1 MEKTLTYG
9 MVGGGEGAFIGDV
22 HRRAIALEGGARLV
36 AGCFSRDPAI
46 TRSRG
51 LSLGLDEERLYET
64 PAAMAAGEAA
74 RKDRID
80 FVVVVT
86 PNASHHAIAA
96 AFLDAG
102 IPVVCDKPLVTNSR
116 DAADL
121 ARRAAEKTLP
131 FCVTYTYSGYPMVK
145 EARALLR
152 SGELGS
158 VRFVNAEYAQEWLT
172 LPLERA
178 GNRQASWRTDPSQA
192 GAGST
197 GDIGTHVEHLV
208 SYVTELEMRSL
219 SARLDT
225 FVEGRAVDDNATVLV
240 EYAGGAKG
248 LYWFSQVAVGSANGL
263 KLRVLCEKGSLA
275 WEQENPNVLQV
286 ARLGQPVQSLSRGRD
301 SLSAEALGFSRIPGG
316 HPEGYYEAFANIYR
330 AFLEHLRCPA
340 EPAPDYPGIAEGA
353 RGVRFVERCLESSAG
368 GGRRLDF

>member
-1 MEKTLTYG
+1 MKSPLTYG

-36 AGCFSRDPAI
+36 AGCFSRNAAT
-46 TRSRG
+46 TRSVG
-51 LSLGLDEERLYET
+51 FSLGIDGERLYET
-64 PAAMAAGEAA
+64 PAAMAAAEAA
-74 RKDRID
+74 RAKPLD

-102 IPVVCDKPLVTNSR
+102 IPVVCDKPLATNSG

-121 ARRAAEKTLP
+121 LRRAESKGLP
-131 FCVTYTYSGYPMVK
+131 FCVTYTYSGYPVVK

-152 SGELGS
+152 SGELGP

-172 LPLERA
+172 LPLERE

-208 SYVTELEMRSL
+208 SYVTGLEMRSL

-225 FVEGRAVDDNATVLV
+225 FVAGRAVDDNATVLID
-240 EYAGGAKG
+240 YKG
-248 LYWFSQVAVGSANGL
+248 DRKSVV
-263 KLRVLCEKGSLA
+263 
-275 WEQENPNVLQV
+275 
-286 ARLGQPVQSLSRGRD
+286 
-301 SLSAEALGFSRIPGG
+301 
-316 HPEGYYEAFANIYR
+316 
-330 AFLEHLRCPA
+330 
-340 EPAPDYPGIAEGA
+340 
-353 RGVRFVERCLESSAG
+353 
-368 GGRRLDF
+368 